1 MALASLSEVMLSTLA
16 PLHTLE
22 KKSCFLMTLYCWKNH
37 QNGCQMH
44 DICNVKSSLE
54 QCTTYTTS
62 QGNPSSALHPQPHLV
77 NIPDATALPGHVE
90 TTVAGPQLA
99 LDAEQQHLQVS
110 LLLKPEGA

>member
-1 MALASLSEVMLSTLA
+1 
-16 PLHTLE
+16 
-22 KKSCFLMTLYCWKNH
+22 
-37 QNGCQMH
+37 MH

-62 QGNPSSALHPQPHLV
+62 QGNPFSALHLQPHLV

-90 TTVAGPQLA
+90 TTVAGPQFA
-99 LDAEQQHLQVS
+99 LDAEEQHLQVS